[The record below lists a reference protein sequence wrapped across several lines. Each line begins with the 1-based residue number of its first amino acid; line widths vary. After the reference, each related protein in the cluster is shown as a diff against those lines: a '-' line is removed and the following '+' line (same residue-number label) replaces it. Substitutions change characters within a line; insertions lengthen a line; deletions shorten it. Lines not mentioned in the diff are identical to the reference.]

1 MNDILVLNRLIE
13 NLLENI
19 ILIILK
25 GDVSSTTAVGSKSL
39 IEVESELNK
48 TKAELDNTMSEQDKF
63 KAEVA
68 AKQKQLNETISKQE
82 DELSALKLEK
92 GRLKNQVI
100 ILKSKGLFRFV
111 RLHLCRILESMEVKG
126 IVAKYRF

>member
-1 MNDILVLNRLIE
+1 MQYIFQKCTGRGGLNK

-19 ILIILK
+19 TLITLK

-48 TKAELDNTMSEQDKF
+48 AKAELDNTMSEQNKF
-63 KAEVA
+63 KTEVA

-82 DELSALKLEK
+82 EELSAVKLEK
-92 GRLKNQVI
+92 ERLKNQVI
-100 ILKSKGLFRFV
+100 ILKSKWLFRIFFDY
-111 RLHLCRILESMEVKG
+111 IFAE
-126 IVAKYRF
+126 YRKWSK

>member
-1 MNDILVLNRLIE
+1 MQYIFQKCTGRGGLNK

-19 ILIILK
+19 TLITLK

-48 TKAELDNTMSEQDKF
+48 AKAELDNTMSEQNKF
-63 KAEVA
+63 KTEVA

-82 DELSALKLEK
+82 EELSAVKLEK
-92 GRLKNQVI
+92 ERLKNQVI
-100 ILKSKGLFRFV
+100 ILKSKWLFRIFFDY
-111 RLHLCRILESMEVKG
+111 IFAE
-126 IVAKYRF
+126 YRKLSK